1 MSTDFT
7 WLIDERPQA
16 IVDCTEML
24 LTLIKNLVKAK
35 ARVTVSKA
43 GDKVAVFS
51 ILPETR
57 EDGKK
62 LIGSKG
68 HIASALRTI
77 VDAIG
82 RSHDLDFSLDVAK
95 IPEKS

>member
-1 MSTDFT
+1 MSTDPT
-7 WLIDERPQA
+7 QLVDMRPKA
-16 IVDCTEML
+16 IIDCTEML

-35 ARVTVSKA
+35 ARVTVSRA
-43 GDKVAVFS
+43 GDNVAVFS

-82 RSHDLDFSLDVAK
+82 RNNDLDFSLDVAK
-95 IPEKS
+95 NPEKT